1 MTLTL
6 KAGER
11 LVIASHNKGKV
22 REMGELL
29 APCGIETISVAELG
43 LPEPDETGTSFIENA
58 KLKAVAAADASGM
71 LSLADDS
78 GLEIKA
84 LGGAPGIHSALWG
97 GPERDFNLAMAKVE
111 DAMRKRGASDMTA
124 NFTCALALAEPG
136 GEAQAFEGK
145 VFGKISFPPRGAR
158 GFGYD
163 PIFMPDGFSETF
175 GEMEPNLTPALSHRM
190 RAFEPLIEATYG
202 NA

>member
-6 KAGER
+6 KAGMR

-29 APCGIETISVAELG
+29 APFGIETISAGELG

-58 KLKAVAAADASGM
+58 KLKAIAAANASGM
-71 LSLADDS
+71 LALADDS

-84 LGGAPGIHSALWG
+84 IGGAPGIHSALWG
-97 GPERDFNLAMAKVE
+97 GPGRDFNLAMTKVE

-124 NFTCALALAEPG
+124 NFTCALVLVEPG

-145 VFGKISFPPRGAR
+145 VFGKIRFPPRGTR

-163 PIFMPDGFSETF
+163 PIFIADGKTKTF
-175 GEMEPNLTPALSHRM
+175 GEMDPDEKHAISHRAK
-190 RAFEPLIEATYG
+190 AFEKLMLATFD
-202 NA
+202 ND